1 MERESSI
8 AAFMSLTGADA
19 VAAESYLEMANGVVE
34 TAVNLFLETSG
45 GLAQD
50 QQFKYSD
57 EFSAAT
63 AIASDQISC
72 GGNDRELQEVHVR
85 APDEQKRL
93 RLMDPLLDSA
103 RAESTHGSNQQRHAF
118 RDFRREAD
126 HAAAR
131 RKRKCSESAAYVKG
145 STVKGQ
151 SSSSSIEDN
160 DLQKNK
166 ILADLFRP
174 PAEIMYTGDFAQAR
188 AEAKT
193 ANKWLM
199 VNIQQESTFDTH
211 KLNRDTWNNDTLQNI
226 LDSLCIFW
234 QQYDNTKLG
243 ETYCQLYHVHEFPH
257 VALIDPRTGRSCW
270 QKTGFVSAEFLCEKI
285 SDFCSRS
292 TCLDDD
298 GGGAHTSLMSNASSE
313 TSSSASAKSSLR
325 SGSQLLSSTSVS
337 EPKTAAAESNR
348 TISESSSSSS
358 IGQTVGS
365 APSISTVESISVN
378 IPSPAEEFAAV
389 SLGEEP
395 GAGDAAST
403 RIGIR
408 LPQAGNDSRLGG
420 TVQRRFLKTDTV
432 ETIFRFVHETIQK
445 RAPTDDAV
453 KALPFDIV
461 EMVPPKAS
469 LRQYL
474 GGSKVRA

>member
-1 MERESSI
+1 M
-8 AAFMSLTGADA
+8 
-19 VAAESYLEMANGVVE
+19 
-34 TAVNLFLETSG
+34 
-45 GLAQD
+45 
-50 QQFKYSD
+50 
-57 EFSAAT
+57 
-63 AIASDQISC
+63 
-72 GGNDRELQEVHVR
+72 
-85 APDEQKRL
+85 
-93 RLMDPLLDSA
+93 
-103 RAESTHGSNQQRHAF
+103 
-118 RDFRREAD
+118 
-126 HAAAR
+126 
-131 RKRKCSESAAYVKG
+131 
-145 STVKGQ
+145 
-151 SSSSSIEDN
+151 
-160 DLQKNK
+160 
-166 ILADLFRP
+166 
-174 PAEIMYTGDFAQAR
+174 
-188 AEAKT
+188 
-193 ANKWLM
+193 
-199 VNIQQESTFDTH
+199 
-211 KLNRDTWNNDTLQNI
+211 
-226 LDSLCIFW
+226 
-234 QQYDNTKLG
+234 
-243 ETYCQLYHVHEFPH
+243 
-257 VALIDPRTGRSCW
+257 
-270 QKTGFVSAEFLCEKI
+270 SAEFLCEKI

-378 IPSPAEEFAAV
+378 IPSPAEEVAAV

-395 GAGDAAST
+395 GAGDAAS
-403 RIGIR
+403 
-408 LPQAGNDSRLGG
+408 